1 MAVRDGA
8 VRPETLVLKL
18 YFEKMRVIRM
28 QAMTIAAREIPSMAT

>member
-1 MAVRDGA
+1 MAIASGA

-28 QAMTIAAREIPSMAT
+28 QAMTIAPSAIPSMAT